1 LIEEGAEMKFLRDVL
16 GFLVKLALFFLV
28 VGLILGF
35 VMGLQVHAVESLP
48 VTSIS
53 EKAIIEHYL

>member
-1 LIEEGAEMKFLRDVL
+1 MKFLRDVL